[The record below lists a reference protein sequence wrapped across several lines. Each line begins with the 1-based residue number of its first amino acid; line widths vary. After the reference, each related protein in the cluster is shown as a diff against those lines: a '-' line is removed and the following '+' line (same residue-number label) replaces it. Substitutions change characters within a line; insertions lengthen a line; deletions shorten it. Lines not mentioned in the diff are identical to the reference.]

1 MNIGPAAR
9 LWWGLGLSL
18 ALHAGL
24 LGLARAPLPELAF
37 RESLPSMAVVIEGQR
52 PTPQPPAPAS
62 PTGEAS
68 RQTRAEAKTRPPANE
83 AALPQH
89 MRAPAKPPTAAR
101 AAASHAETPRSAAR
115 SQTPAP
121 AQPPEAAKPPPAL
134 NRARIVARLQDE
146 LRARFTYPPLA
157 RRRNIQGRV
166 LLGFGIDGTGTI
178 HNVRIMRSSGHA
190 ILDLAAERAIRR
202 LHRVQWY
209 PAASGGQATE
219 IELPVEYRLIP
230 ERGT

>member
-1 MNIGPAAR
+1 M
-9 LWWGLGLSL
+9 
-18 ALHAGL
+18 
-24 LGLARAPLPELAF
+24 
-37 RESLPSMAVVIEGQR
+37 
-52 PTPQPPAPAS
+52 
-62 PTGEAS
+62 
-68 RQTRAEAKTRPPANE
+68 
-83 AALPQH
+83 PQH
-89 MRAPAKPPTAAR
+89 MRASAKPPTAAR
-101 AAASHAETPRSAAR
+101 AAASHAETPRNATR
-115 SQTPAP
+115 SQAP
-121 AQPPEAAKPPPAL
+121 AAVQPPEAATPRPAL
-134 NRARIVARLQDE
+134 NRARIVTRLHKE

-178 HNVRIMRSSGHA
+178 HHVRVMRSSGHA